1 MSKATTTE
9 TLESVAIRFAGD
21 SGDGMQLTGGQ
32 FTATTALAGNDLATF
47 PDFPAEIRAPA
58 GSLFGVSGFQINFSG
73 KEVFTPGD
81 AADVLVAMNPA
92 ALKTN
97 LPDLKRG
104 GILILNT
111 EAFSSRN
118 LTLAKYESNPLEDH
132 SLDAYRVFPVN
143 ISGMAEGSVEELGL
157 AKKDAAR
164 TKNFFALGIIYWM
177 FNRPLDHTEQWIH
190 EKFDKRDPKIAQ
202 ANVKALRAGYYY
214 GETAEAF
221 QHNYIVNKAV
231 LEPGHYRNITGN
243 EALSLGFLASAEL
256 SGLRLFLGSYPITP
270 ASDILH
276 FLSRHKNLG
285 VRTFQAED
293 EIAAVCAAIGS
304 SYAGAIGLTTTSGPG
319 LALKSEAMNL
329 AVMLELPLVVVNVQ
343 RGGPSTG
350 LPTKTEQSD
359 LLQALFGR
367 NGESPIPILAPSSPG
382 DCFDTAIE
390 AVRIAIEAM
399 TPVVLLSDGYL
410 ANGASPWKIPQVSEY
425 PPIEVSFRTEPEG
438 FQPYARNDA
447 LARPW
452 AIPGTPGLE
461 HRIGGLEKEDVTGNV
476 SYDPQNHEHMVHTRA
491 AKIAKIAER
500 IGPTDVYGADR
511 GLAVVGWGGTYGAIR
526 AGVEMALEQGHAVAH
541 IHLRH
546 LNPMPLDL
554 DQVLARYDRIL
565 IPELNLGQLALLLKA
580 RIGTDKIVTYNKVQ
594 GRPFGELEMLEA
606 IVAQVK
612 EISNAS

>member
-47 PDFPAEIRAPA
+47 PDYPAEIRAPA

-73 KEVFTPGD
+73 REVYTPGD
-81 AADVLVAMNPA
+81 VADVLVAMNPA

-132 SLDAYRVFPVN
+132 SLDAYRVFPVD
-143 ISGMAEGSVEELGL
+143 ITGMAEGAVAELGL
-157 AKKDAAR
+157 AKKDAVR

-177 FNRPLDHTEQWIH
+177 FNRPLEHSEEWIH
-190 EKFDKRDPKIAQ
+190 TKFGPRDPKIAQ

-221 QHNYIVNKAV
+221 QHNYVVNKAE
-231 LEPGHYRNITGN
+231 LEPGIYRNITGN
-243 EALSLGFLASAEL
+243 EALSLGFLAASEL
-256 SGLRLFLGSYPITP
+256 SGLGLFLGSYPITP

-276 FLSRHKNLG
+276 TLSRHKNLG

-293 EIAAVCAAIGS
+293 EIAAICAAMGS
-304 SYAGAIGLTTTSGPG
+304 AYAGAIGLTTTSGPG
-319 LALKSEAMNL
+319 LALKSEALNL

-359 LLQALFGR
+359 LLQVLFGR
-367 NGESPIPILAPSSPG
+367 NGESPVPVLAPASPG
-382 DCFDTAIE
+382 DCFHTAIE
-390 AVRIAIEAM
+390 AVRIAIESM
-399 TPVVLLSDGYL
+399 TPVVLISDGYL
-410 ANGASPWKIPQVSEY
+410 ANGASPWKIPQMSEL
-425 PPIEVSFRTEPEG
+425 PRIDVKFRVDPEG
-438 FQPYARNDA
+438 YQPYQRDEK

-452 AIPGTPGLE
+452 VIPGTPGLE
-461 HRIGGLEKEDVTGNV
+461 HRIGGLEKEDGTGNV
-476 SYDPQNHEHMVHTRA
+476 SYDPINHEHMVRTRA
-491 AKIAKIAER
+491 EKIAKIAER
-500 IGPTDVYGADR
+500 LPPTDVHGADH
-511 GLAVVGWGGTYGAIR
+511 GLAVVGWGGTYGALR
-526 AGVEMALEQGHAVAH
+526 AGVELALAQGVNVAH

-546 LNPMPLDL
+546 LNPFPNDL
-554 DQVLARYDRIL
+554 DQILGRYDRVL
-565 IPELNLGQLALLLKA
+565 VPELNLGQLALLLRA
-580 RIGTDKIVTYNKVQ
+580 RLGPDRVLQYNKVQ
-594 GRPFGELEMLEA
+594 GRPFGEHEMLEA
-606 IVAQVK
+606 ILEHTK
-612 EISNAS
+612 EN

>member
-1 MSKATTTE
+1 MAKATTTE

-97 LPDLKRG
+97 LGDLKRG

-111 EAFSSRN
+111 EAFSDRN
-118 LTLAKYESNPLEDH
+118 LSLAKYDANPLEDH
-132 SLDAYRVFPVN
+132 SLDAYRVFAVN
-143 ISGMAEGSVEELGL
+143 ITGMSEGAVAELGL
-157 AKKDAAR
+157 SKKDASR

-177 FNRPLDHTEQWIH
+177 FNRPLDHTEQWIN
-190 EKFDKRDPKIAQ
+190 EKFGKRDVKIAE
-202 ANVKALRAGYYY
+202 ANIKAMRAGYYY

-221 QHNYIVNKAV
+221 QHNYIVAKAE

-243 EALSLGFLASAEL
+243 EALSLGFLAAAEL
-256 SGLRLFLGSYPITP
+256 SGLGLFLGSYPITP

-293 EIAAVCAAIGS
+293 EIAAVCAALGAAYS
-304 SYAGAIGLTTTSGPG
+304 GAIGLTTTSGPG

-329 AVMLELPLVVVNVQ
+329 ALMLELPLVVVNVQ

-359 LLQALFGR
+359 LLQALYGR
-367 NGESPIPILAPSSPG
+367 NGESPIPVIAPASPG
-382 DCFDTAIE
+382 DCFHAAID
-390 AVRIAIEAM
+390 AVRIAIESM
-399 TPVVLLSDGYL
+399 TPVLLLSDGYL
-410 ANGASPWKIPQVSEY
+410 ANGAAPWKIPQIADIPKIDVK
-425 PPIEVSFRTEPEG
+425 FRTDPEG
-438 FQPYARNDA
+438 FQPYQRDNN

-476 SYDPQNHEHMVHTRA
+476 SYDPQNHERMTELRA
-491 AKIAKIAER
+491 QKVAKIAER
-500 IGPTDVYGADR
+500 LPPTDVYGDQT
-511 GLAVVGWGGTYGAIR
+511 GLVIVGWGGTYGAIR
-526 AGVEMALEQGHAVAH
+526 AGV
-541 IHLRH
+541 
-546 LNPMPLDL
+546 
-554 DQVLARYDRIL
+554 
-565 IPELNLGQLALLLKA
+565 
-580 RIGTDKIVTYNKVQ
+580 
-594 GRPFGELEMLEA
+594 
-606 IVAQVK
+606 
-612 EISNAS
+612 

>member
-1 MSKATTTE
+1 MAKATTTE
-9 TLESVAIRFAGD
+9 ALESVAIRFAGD

-47 PDFPAEIRAPA
+47 PDYPAEIRAPA

-97 LPDLKRG
+97 LPDLKKG

-157 AKKDAAR
+157 PKKDAAR

-177 FNRPLDHTEQWIH
+177 FNRPLEHTEQWIH
-190 EKFDKRDPKIAQ
+190 AKFDQRSPQIAQ

-221 QHNYIVNKAV
+221 QHNYIVAKAE

-243 EALSLGFLASAEL
+243 EALGLGFLASAEL
-256 SGLRLFLGSYPITP
+256 SGLGLFLGSYPITP

-329 AVMLELPLVVVNVQ
+329 AIMLELPLVVVNVQ

-359 LLQALFGR
+359 LLQVLFGR
-367 NGESPIPILAPSSPG
+367 NGESPIPVLAPTSPG
-382 DCFDTAIE
+382 DCFHTAIE

-399 TPVVLLSDGYL
+399 TPVVLLSDGYI
-410 ANGASPWKIPQVSEY
+410 ANGSAPWRIPKVAEI
-425 PPIEVSFRTEPEG
+425 PPIEVNFRTEVDG
-438 FQPYARNDA
+438 YQPYMRDEN

-461 HRIGGLEKEDVTGNV
+461 HRIGGLEKEDITGNV
-476 SYDPQNHEHMVHTRA
+476 SYDPMNHEHMTKVRA
-491 AKIAKIAER
+491 DKIAKIAER
-500 IGPTDVYGADR
+500 IPPTDVYGANR
-511 GLAVVGWGGTYGAIR
+511 GLAVVAWGGTYGAVR
-526 AGVEMALEQGHAVAH
+526 AGVEMALGQGHHVAH

-546 LNPMPLDL
+546 INPFPRDL
-554 DQVLARYDRIL
+554 DNVLARYDRVL
-565 IPELNLGQLALLLKA
+565 VPELNLGQLALLLKA
-580 RIGTDKIVTYNKVQ
+580 RAGGDKIVGYNKVQ
-594 GRPFGELEMLEA
+594 GRPFGENEMLEV
-606 IVAQVK
+606 ILEHVK
-612 EISNAS
+612 EN

>member
-1 MSKATTTE
+1 MAKATTTE
-9 TLESVAIRFAGD
+9 NLESVAIRFAGD

-47 PDFPAEIRAPA
+47 PDYPAEIRAPA

-132 SLDAYRVFPVN
+132 SLDAYRVFPVD
-143 ISGMAEGSVEELGL
+143 ISGMAEGAVEELGL
-157 AKKDAAR
+157 PKKDAAR

-177 FNRPLDHTEQWIH
+177 FNRPLEHTEEWIH
-190 EKFDKRDPKIAQ
+190 AKFDKKNPKIAQ
-202 ANVKALRAGYYY
+202 ANIKALRAGYYY

-221 QHNYIVNKAV
+221 QHNYVVAKAE

-243 EALSLGFLASAEL
+243 EALGLGFLAASEL
-256 SGLRLFLGSYPITP
+256 SGLGLFLGSYPITP

-285 VRTFQAED
+285 VQTFQAED
-293 EIAAVCAAIGS
+293 EIAAVCSAIGAA
-304 SYAGAIGLTTTSGPG
+304 YAGAIGLTTTSGPG

-329 AVMLELPLVVVNVQ
+329 AIMLELPLVVVNVQ

-359 LLQALFGR
+359 LLQGLFGR
-367 NGESPIPILAPSSPG
+367 NGESPLPVIAPASPG
-382 DCFDTAIE
+382 DCFHAAIE
-390 AVRIAIEAM
+390 AVRIAIESM
-399 TPVVLLSDGYL
+399 TPVLLLSDGYL
-410 ANGASPWKIPQVSEY
+410 ANGAAPWKIPQVSDI
-425 PPIEVSFRTEPEG
+425 PRIDVKFRTEAEG
-438 FQPYARNDA
+438 FQPYLRDGN

-461 HRIGGLEKEDVTGNV
+461 HRIGGLEKEDGTGNV
-476 SYDPQNHEHMVHTRA
+476 SYDPFNHEHMCRVRA
-491 AKIAKIAER
+491 EKIAKIAER
-500 IGPTDVYGADR
+500 IPPTDVYGADR
-511 GLAVVGWGGTYGAIR
+511 GLVVVGWGGTYGALR
-526 AGVEMALEQGHAVAH
+526 AGVEMARSKGHAVAH
-541 IHLRH
+541 IHLRNI
-546 LNPMPLDL
+546 NPFPRDL
-554 DQVLARYDRIL
+554 DDVLARYDKVL
-565 IPELNLGQLALLLKA
+565 VPELNFGQLAMLLRA
-580 RIGTDKIVTYNKVQ
+580 RVGGQRVVGYNKVQ
-594 GRPFGELEMLEA
+594 GRPFGEQEMFET
-606 IVAQVK
+606 IVEHLQEK
-612 EISNAS
+612 

>member
-1 MSKATTTE
+1 MAKETTTE

-73 KEVFTPGD
+73 KEVYTPGD
-81 AADVLVAMNPA
+81 RADVLVAMNPA

-97 LPDLKRG
+97 LPDLKKG

-132 SLDAYRVFPVN
+132 SLDSYRVFPVN
-143 ISGMAEGSVEELGL
+143 ISGMSEGAVEELGL

-164 TKNFFALGIIYWM
+164 TKNFFALGIVYWM
-177 FNRPLDHTEQWIH
+177 FNRNLEHTEHWIH
-190 EKFDKRDPKIAQ
+190 EKFGAKAPDIAK

-221 QHNYIVNKAV
+221 QHNYIVSKAK

-243 EALSLGFLASAEL
+243 EALSLGFLAASEL
-256 SGLRLFLGSYPITP
+256 SGLNLFLGSYPITP

-293 EIAAVCAAIGS
+293 EIAAVCSALGAAYS
-304 SYAGAIGLTTTSGPG
+304 GAIGLTTTSGPG

-329 AVMLELPLVVVNVQ
+329 GVMLELPMVVVNVQ

-367 NGESPIPILAPSSPG
+367 NGESPVPIIAPSSPG
-382 DCFDTAIE
+382 DCFHAAIE
-390 AVRIAIEAM
+390 AVRIAIESM

-410 ANGASPWKIPQVSEY
+410 ANGAAPWKIPQVDQL
-425 PPIEVSFRTEPEG
+425 PKIDVKFRTDPNG
-438 FQPYARNDA
+438 FQPYLRDEN

-452 AIPGTPGLE
+452 AVPGTPGLE
-461 HRIGGLEKEDVTGNV
+461 HRIGGLEKEDITGNV
-476 SYDPQNHEHMVHTRA
+476 SYDPLNHEHMVQLRA
-491 AKIAKIAER
+491 DKIARIAER
-500 IGPTDVYGADR
+500 IPLTDVYGANN
-511 GLAVVGWGGTYGAIR
+511 GLAVLGWGGTYGALR
-526 AGVEMALEQGHAVAH
+526 AGVEMAIEAGHQVAH

-546 LNPMPLDL
+546 LNPMPRDL
-554 DQVLARYDRIL
+554 DDVLARYDRVL
-565 IPELNLGQLALLLKA
+565 VPELNLGQLALLLKT
-580 RIGTDKIVTYNKVQ
+580 RTNGDKIVSYNKVQ
-594 GRPFGELEMLEA
+594 GRPFGENEMLEV
-606 IVAQVK
+606 ILEHVK
-612 EISNAS
+612 EK